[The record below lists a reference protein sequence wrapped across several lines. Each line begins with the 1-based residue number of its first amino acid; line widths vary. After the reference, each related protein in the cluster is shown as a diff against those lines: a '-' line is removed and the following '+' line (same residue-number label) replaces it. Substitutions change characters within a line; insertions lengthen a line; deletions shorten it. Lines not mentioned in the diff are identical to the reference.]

1 MRFAALVLLSFGALT
16 GLAGLACIQTGM
28 ALAQQIAWF
37 SVAAIALLAVMPGKT
52 ARLFFVSVCA
62 WVVIRYLAWRVSSLN
77 LEDGW
82 ISIVAT
88 LSLLLAEFYGATMML
103 LGLFVNAYPMERR
116 AAKLPKDETDYPTVD
131 VYIPT
136 YSESVSVVGPTV
148 MGALEMDYP
157 AAKFKVYVLDDG
169 YPRSL
174 ATKDPVLKRELAK
187 RAEELKALCAR
198 HGAYYLTRA
207 NNQHAKSG
215 NMNSAMKQTG
225 GELILVLDADH
236 VPTTDFL
243 RNTVGFFARDRKLAF
258 VQTPHF
264 FLNADPV
271 EKNLSLLNK
280 MPGENDMF
288 YRVVQKGLD
297 LWNTSFFCG
306 SAAVL
311 RREAIEDVGGFSWA
325 SITEDA
331 STSVKMHQKGWR
343 SVYFGKPMVA
353 GLQPET
359 FAGFIVQRLRWAM
372 GMGQIF
378 MKQNPWLVRGLTLG
392 QRVCYSSVVLFWL
405 FPLARILFFIAPLF
419 SIFGNIS
426 MYPVGT
432 EYFFAYTAPY
442 LAAVLLSTEKIFGRV
457 RRILT
462 SEMYETLQAFYTGPA
477 LLMTLFRPNSP
488 SFKVTPKG
496 EKLDHEFISEFSRP
510 FYFFYAMTTSALG
523 WGIYRYVTEPANRSS
538 LTLSVVWLVFNF
550 VLLSAALGTLLER
563 RQRRARPRA
572 TLNELVTLTGAF
584 GQREA
589 IVKNA
594 SETGA
599 MLQLMNE
606 EALTDFCI
614 QLGGEDI
621 PVKHLSHRRQ
631 TLGAAQMAVAY
642 QPQNPLQERLVVKLA
657 YGNSDRWE
665 QVWKNRESSLN
676 FVYSALQLSMTA
688 CRAAVA
694 HLAHLYRSG
703 S

>member
-1 MRFAALVLLSFGALT
+1 MRFAGLTLLAIGALV

-37 SVAAIALLAVMPGKT
+37 SIAAIAVLGVLPGKT

-62 WVVIRYLAWRVSSLN
+62 WVVVRYLAWRVSSLN

-82 ISIVAT
+82 ISVTAT
-88 LSLLLAEFYGATMML
+88 LSLLVAEFYGATMML

-116 AAKLPKDETDYPTVD
+116 VPKLPKDEAEFPTVD

-136 YSESVSVVGPTV
+136 YSESISVVGPTL

-157 AAKFKVYVLDDG
+157 GEKFKVYVLDDG

-174 ATKDPVLKRELAK
+174 TTKDPVQKRELLK
-187 RAEELKALCAR
+187 RTEELKALCAR
-198 HGAYYLTRA
+198 HGAHYLTRD
-207 NNQHAKSG
+207 NNHHAKSG
-215 NMNSAMKQTG
+215 NMNRAMAQTR

-236 VPTTDFL
+236 VPTSDFL
-243 RNTVGFFARDRKLAF
+243 RNTAGFFLRDRKLAF

-306 SAAVL
+306 SAALL
-311 RREAIEDVGGFSWA
+311 RRQAVEDVGGFSSE

-359 FAGFIVQRLRWAM
+359 FASFIVQRLRWAM

-378 MKQNPWLVRGLTLG
+378 VKQNPLLVRGLSLG
-392 QRVCYSSVVLFWL
+392 QRLCYSSVVLFWL

-426 MYPVGT
+426 VYPVGT
-432 EYFFAYTAPY
+432 EFFYAYTAPY
-442 LAAVLLSTEKIFGRV
+442 LAAILLSTEKIFGRV

-477 LLMTLFRPNSP
+477 LLSTLLRPNSP
-488 SFKVTPKG
+488 NFKVTPKG
-496 EKLDHEFISEFSRP
+496 ERLDKEFISELSGP
-510 FYFFYAMTTSALG
+510 FYFFYALTASALG
-523 WGIYRYVTEPANRSS
+523 WGIYRFVTEPANRSS
-538 LTLSVVWLVFNF
+538 LTLSVVWLLFNF
-550 VLLSAALGTLLER
+550 VLLSAAMGTLLEKV
-563 RQRRARPRA
+563 QRRARPRVV
-572 TLNELVTLTGAF
+572 LNEVVTITGEF
-584 GQREA
+584 GDREA

-606 EALTDFCI
+606 EPITDFR
-614 QLGGEDI
+614 LYMEGEEI
-621 PVKHLSHRRQ
+621 PVQYLAHRKQ
-631 TLGAAQMAVAY
+631 TLGATQLAVSY
-642 QPQNPLQERLVVKLA
+642 LPQTPLQERLVVKLA
-657 YGNSDRWE
+657 YGDSDRWE
-665 QVWKNRESSLN
+665 QVWKNRESSAN
-676 FVYSALQLSMTA
+676 FVYSALQLCFTA
-688 CRAAVA
+688 VRSATA
-694 HLAHLYRSG
+694 HLSHLFRNG
-703 S
+703 G

>member
-1 MRFAALVLLSFGALT
+1 MRFAGLVLLAFGALA
-16 GLAGLACIQTGM
+16 GLVGLACIQVGM
-28 ALAQQIAWF
+28 SLAQQIAWF
-37 SVAAIALLAVMPGKT
+37 SIIAIALLAVLPGKT

-62 WVVIRYLAWRVSSLN
+62 WVVVRYLAWRFASLN
-77 LEDGW
+77 LEGGW
-82 ISIVAT
+82 ISVVAT
-88 LSLLLAEFYGATMML
+88 LSLLLAECYGATMML
-103 LGLFVNAYPMERR
+103 LGLFVNAYPMERKPAR
-116 AAKLPKDETDYPTVD
+116 LPKDESTWPMVD
-131 VYIPT
+131 IYIPT
-136 YSESVSVVGPTV
+136 YSESVAVVGPTM
-148 MGALEMDYP
+148 MGALEIDYP
-157 AAKFKVYVLDDG
+157 KDRFNVYVLDDG
-169 YPRSL
+169 YPRAL
-174 ATKDPVLKRELAK
+174 NTKDTVLKRELL
-187 RAEELKALCAR
+187 RRTEELKALCAR
-198 HGAYYLTRA
+198 HGAHYLTRER
-207 NNQHAKSG
+207 NEHAKSG
-215 NMNSAMKQTG
+215 NMNAAMKNTT

-236 VPTTDFL
+236 VPTRDFL
-243 RNTVGFFARDRKLAF
+243 RNTTGFFLKDRKLAF

-271 EKNLSLLNK
+271 EKNMSLLNK

-311 RREAIEDVGGFSWA
+311 RRSAIEDVGGFSHD

-343 SVYFGKPMVA
+343 SAYYGKPMVA

-378 MKQNPWLVRGLTLG
+378 MKQNPWMVRGLSFS

-426 MYPVGT
+426 VYPIGL
-432 EYFFAYTAPY
+432 EYFSAYTAPY

-477 LLMTLFRPNSP
+477 LLSTLLRPNSP

-496 EKLDHEFISEFSRP
+496 ERLDREFISEFSTP
-510 FYFFYAMTTSALG
+510 FYIFYAITTVALG
-523 WGIYRYVTEPANRSS
+523 YGIYRYVSEPANRTS
-538 LTLSVVWLVFNF
+538 LSLCLVWLVFNF
-550 VLLSAALGTLLER
+550 VLLSAALGTLLEKV
-563 RQRRARPRA
+563 QRRARPRA
-572 TLNELVTLTGAF
+572 QVNTVVTLTGAF
-584 GQREA
+584 GEREA

-599 MLQLMNE
+599 MLQLTDE
-606 EALTDFCI
+606 EPITDFCI
-614 QLGGEDI
+614 RLEGEDI
-621 PVKHLSHRRQ
+621 PVKHLPHRKQ
-631 TLGAAQMAVAY
+631 TLDATQLAVAY
-642 QPQNPLQERLVVKLA
+642 LPKTPEQERLVVTLA
-657 YGNSDRWE
+657 YGDSDRWE
-665 QVWKNRESSLN
+665 QVWVNRESSLN
-676 FVYSALQLSMTA
+676 FVSSAIQLSFTAFRSALS
-688 CRAAVA
+688 
-694 HLAHLYRSG
+694 HLAHLYRN
-703 S
+703 

>member
-1 MRFAALVLLSFGALT
+1 MRFGALALLSLGALA
-16 GLAGLACIQTGM
+16 GLVGLACIQTGM

-37 SVAAIALLAVMPGKT
+37 SVTAIAVLAVLPGKT

-62 WVVIRYLAWRVSSLN
+62 WVVVRYLAWRFAS
-77 LEDGW
+77 
-82 ISIVAT
+82 
-88 LSLLLAEFYGATMML
+88 LSLDNGWLSTFATISLLFAECYGATMML
-103 LGLFVNAYPMERR
+103 LGLFVNAYPMERK
-116 AAKLPKDETDYPTVD
+116 APALPKDESELPTVD

-136 YSESVSVVGPTV
+136 YSEPLSVVGPTV
-148 MGALEMDYP
+148 MGALQMKYP
-157 AAKFKVYVLDDG
+157 ANKFKVYVLDDG
-169 YPRSL
+169 YPRSFS
-174 ATKDPVLKRELAK
+174 TKDPVQQRELSK
-187 RAEELKALCAR
+187 RSEDLKALCAR
-198 HGAYYLTRA
+198 HGAYYLTRDK
-207 NNQHAKSG
+207 NEHAKSG
-215 NMNSAMKQTG
+215 NMNTAMKQTKG
-225 GELILVLDADH
+225 KLILVLDADH
-236 VPTTDFL
+236 VPTCDFL
-243 RNTVGFFARDRKLAF
+243 QNTVGFFCRDDKLAF

-311 RREAIEDVGGFSWA
+311 RRQALDEVGGFSSA

-378 MKQNPWLVRGLTLG
+378 MKQNPWLVRGLSFG
-392 QRVCYSSVVLFWL
+392 QRLCYSSVVLFWL
-405 FPLARILFFIAPLF
+405 FPLARILFFVAPLF

-426 MYPVGT
+426 VYPVGT
-432 EYFFAYTAPY
+432 EFFFAYTAPY

-477 LLMTLFRPNSP
+477 LLSTLLRPNSP
-488 SFKVTPKG
+488 SFSVTPKG
-496 EKLDHEFISEFSRP
+496 ERLDHEFVSEFSGP
-510 FYFFYAMTTSALG
+510 FYFFFAMTTIGLG
-523 WGIYRYVTEPANRSS
+523 WGIYRLVSEPANRAS

-550 VLLSAALGTLLER
+550 VLLSAALGTLLEKV
-563 RQRRARPRA
+563 QRRARPRA
-572 TLNELVTLTGAF
+572 TMNEVVTIVGDF
-584 GQREA
+584 GEREA

-594 SETGA
+594 SENGA

-606 EALTDFCI
+606 EPITEFRLR
-614 QLGGEDI
+614 LEGEEI
-621 PVKHLSHRRQ
+621 PVKHLPHRKQ
-631 TLGAAQMAVAY
+631 TLGATQLAVTY
-642 QPQNPLQERLVVKLA
+642 QPQTPLQEQLVVKLA
-657 YGNSDRWE
+657 YGSSDRWE
-665 QVWKNRESSLN
+665 QVWKQRESTVN
-676 FVYSALQLSMTA
+676 FVYSIVHLGITA
-688 CRAAVA
+688 VRSVSA
-694 HLAHLYRSG
+694 HFAHLYKSG